1 MKVEEMMK
9 EQRPREKALQH
20 GLGSLNDHELL
31 MLLISS
37 GYKNHPV
44 DEVAAEVLQKTDG
57 LRKLT
62 DMRVQ
67 ELSEV
72 KGISDI
78 KALQLLGSIE
88 LCKRALRKKAY
99 ATSVHSAKDVAEW
112 FRLEYGCKKQEHVVG
127 VYLDTQM
134 NILHH
139 EVLFIGTLDS
149 SQMHPREIFREA
161 FLRNAAAL
169 MIVHNH
175 PSGEVY
181 PSDDDL
187 ETTAR
192 LEKVGEVM
200 GIRLIDHIIVGQ
212 SSHYSFRKNK
222 LLDL

>member
-1 MKVEEMMK
+1 
-9 EQRPREKALQH
+9 
-20 GLGSLNDHELL
+20 
-31 MLLISS
+31 
-37 GYKNHPV
+37 
-44 DEVAAEVLQKTDG
+44 
-57 LRKLT
+57 
-62 DMRVQ
+62 
-67 ELSEV
+67 
-72 KGISDI
+72 
-78 KALQLLGSIE
+78 
-88 LCKRALRKKAY
+88 
-99 ATSVHSAKDVAEW
+99 
-112 FRLEYGCKKQEHVVG
+112 
-127 VYLDTQM
+127 
-134 NILHH
+134 
-139 EVLFIGTLDS
+139 
-149 SQMHPREIFREA
+149 MHPREIFREA